1 MVAQSDRMVEKMII
15 DSHTHVDLV
24 EAWGWMDAPEVIL
37 ALMDQ
42 AGVER
47 AIVMTYRDA
56 SGPNDAATEYIRD
69 AITKYP
75 QRLIGYVRINPN
87 SPGAMDALDQAL
99 GDYKMKGLKLHPV
112 SYVGYPYGEA
122 TLRLMRRAAEYNAPV
137 LFHTGDEALAL
148 PEQVA
153 EAARLVPE
161 ATVILAHLGGY
172 YHHDAVL
179 ELAGDLPNVC
189 VDTSAIPYPWMIRRA
204 VDVFGPERVLYASD
218 GPGCPPILEVEKV
231 RLAGLSP
238 DEEQMVFAGNI
249 QRLLDG
255 VRHDI

>member
-1 MVAQSDRMVEKMII
+1 MII

-24 EAWGWMDAPEVIL
+24 EAWGWMDPPELIL
-37 ALMDQ
+37 ELMHE
-42 AGVER
+42 AGVDQ

-56 SGPNDAATEYIRD
+56 IGPNDPSTEYVR
-69 AITKYP
+69 AAVEKYP
-75 QRLIGYVRINPN
+75 DKLIGYVRINPN
-87 SPGAMDALDQAL
+87 ADGAMDALDQAI

-112 SYVGYPYGEA
+112 SYVGFPYGEA
-122 TLRLMRRAAEYNAPV
+122 TLRLMRRAAQLRAPV

-161 ATVILAHLGGY
+161 VLVIMAHLGGY
-172 YHHDAVL
+172 YHHAAVL
-179 ELAGDLPNVC
+179 EIADKLPNVL
-189 VDTSAIPYPWMIRRA
+189 VDTSAIPYPWMIRQA
-204 VDVFGPERVLYASD
+204 VDAFGAERVLYASD

-238 DEEQMVFAGNI
+238 KEEELVFAGNI
-249 QRLLDG
+249 QRIMAE
-255 VRHDI
+255 VRNDL